1 MAVPRYQWQ
10 PTTREIARR
19 LGIPEHDVIR
29 FDHNTSP
36 FPSDWAP
43 AVVGEA
49 ARGLNEYPA
58 ADYRPLRE
66 AAARYVGVEPENI
79 APSAGIDELLLLAA
93 KAFLAPG
100 SVAATQTP
108 TYPLYRIAT
117 AQQRARLIEVPLL
130 EPDFGYTIK
139 PFLTAAWDADLVWLC
154 VPNNPTGNRLSWED
168 LAAVITAT
176 EGVVVLDA
184 AYAEFAG
191 DSWAQWVERYPNLMV
206 CQTMSKGFGLA
217 GARVGFAIAGEELV
231 DALDAVRPPGSIS
244 SLSTGLAIAALD
256 ELNRMRRNVDRIV
269 RERSRL
275 EAALGELGL
284 AVLPSE
290 ANFLLCHVGGE
301 AHQIADDLMAEGLV
315 VRSFPADG
323 PLESYLRF
331 TVRAPGEDDRLLKA
345 LGGLLR

>member
-10 PTTREIARR
+10 PTTRAIAQRF
-19 LGIPEHDVIR
+19 GISEQDIIR

-43 AVVGEA
+43 AIVVES
-49 ARGLNEYPA
+49 ARDLNEYPA
-58 ADYRPLRE
+58 ADYRQLRE

-79 APSAGIDELLLLAA
+79 APGAGVDELLLFAA
-93 KAFLAPG
+93 RAFLTPG
-100 SVAATQTP
+100 GVAATQTP

-117 AQQRARLIEVPLL
+117 MQQHARLIEVPLL
-130 EPDFGYTIK
+130 EPDFGYAIK

-184 AYAEFAG
+184 AYAEIAG
-191 DSWAQWVERYPNLMV
+191 DSWAQWVERYPNLVV

-217 GARVGFAIAGEELV
+217 GARVGYAIGSEELV
-231 DALDAVRPPGSIS
+231 DALDSVRPPGSIS
-244 SLSTGLAIAALD
+244 SLSVGLAVAALD
-256 ELNRMRRNVDRIV
+256 ELNRMRRNVDRII

-275 EAALGELGL
+275 EAALGEIGLG
-284 AVLPSE
+284 VMPSS
-290 ANFLLCHVGGE
+290 ANFLLCRVGGE
-301 AHQIADDLMAEGLV
+301 AEKLADDLMAEGLV
-315 VRSFPADG
+315 VRRFPVGG
-323 PLESYLRF
+323 PLEEYLRF
-331 TVRAPGEDDRLLKA
+331 TVRAPAEDDRLLSA
-345 LGGLLR
+345 IGRLRH